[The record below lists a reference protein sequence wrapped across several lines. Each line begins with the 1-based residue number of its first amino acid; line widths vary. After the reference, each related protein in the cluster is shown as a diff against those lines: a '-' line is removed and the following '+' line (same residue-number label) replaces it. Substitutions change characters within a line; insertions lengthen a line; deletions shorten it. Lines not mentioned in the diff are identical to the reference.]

1 MNLVMTTSNADET
14 MCVGKALSKFLKA
27 GDILLFYGGLG
38 AGKTTFTKG
47 VASGLGIDDHIHSPT
62 FTLIH
67 EHYGKNTKLYH
78 VDLYRLESLDEI
90 ENLGID
96 EYLYSQAITL
106 IEWSEK
112 FGNNLPKSR
121 IDIKIK
127 HQGDFSREIIFESE
141 SHKSTLENLEK
152 ELNLKCIS

>member
-1 MNLVMTTSNADET
+1 MKLVLTTNNADET
-14 MCVGKALSKFLKA
+14 MHIGKTLSKVLKA

-67 EHYGKNTKLYH
+67 EHYGKNLKLYH
-78 VDLYRLESLDEI
+78 VDLYRIESLEEI

-96 EYLYSQAITL
+96 ECIYSQAITL

-112 FGNNLPKSR
+112 FGNNLPQNR

-127 HQGDFSREIIFESE
+127 HQGDFLREIIFESE
-141 SHKSTLENLEK
+141 SHKNILENFGK
-152 ELNLKCIS
+152 ELNLECTS